1 MQSEVVS
8 QSPSW
13 ASDRGM
19 KEASRRSRP
28 NLKGKTLMAFQET
41 LMALHER
48 VSRTSSLAG
57 AMLAFMPSQVT
68 DPHSHPSKIHH
79 SHNVHCVCVYVC
91 SWASFDTAPMKKP
104 IHSWWALS
112 TKDQE
117 KGGTMG
123 DNCKLLGKG
132 QMFLIDMMEE
142 GQYCNSLRKTAKL
155 FKQI

>member
-13 ASDRGM
+13 ASVRGM
-19 KEASRRSRP
+19 NDASRRSRP

-68 DPHSHPSKIHH
+68 DPHSHPSKIYH
-79 SHNVHCVCVYVC
+79 SHNVHCVYVC